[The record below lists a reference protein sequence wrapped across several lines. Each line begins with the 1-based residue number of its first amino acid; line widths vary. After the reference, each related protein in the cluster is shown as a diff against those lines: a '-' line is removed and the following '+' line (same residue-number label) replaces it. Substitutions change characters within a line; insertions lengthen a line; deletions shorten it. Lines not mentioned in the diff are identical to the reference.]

1 MIDFLHTF
9 HPSRILVTIGG
20 FTIYWYGLAYVVA
33 IVAGLLLTRWLA
45 RKKNLDASWLID
57 LTTLLFIAGI
67 IGARLWYVFA
77 IEPRY
82 FLAHPLE
89 AFAIWHGG
97 LGIHGGIGA
106 ALLAL
111 WWWIKRHHL
120 SFLDL
125 TDLLAPALALGQ
137 AIGRFG
143 NYFNQEL
150 FGTPTNLPWGIPI
163 DPPNRLPL
171 FLDADYFHPTFIYES
186 IGDLAIAVILIFSFR
201 RFGKP
206 GRVTFLYLFLY
217 SVLRFA
223 LEFIRIDPV
232 PMVGGL
238 RLPQWVSVGVVI
250 IVIIFRHKKKRTYAQ
265 LDKK

>member
-1 MIDFLHTF
+1 MIAFLHTF
-9 HPSRILVTIGG
+9 HPSRILVTVGG
-20 FTIYWYGLAYVVA
+20 FTVYWYGLAYVVA

-57 LTTLLFIAGI
+57 LTTILFIAGI

-89 AFAIWHGG
+89 TFAIWHGG
-97 LGIHGGIGA
+97 LAIHGGIVG

-111 WWWIKRHHL
+111 WVWIKRHHL

-137 AIGRFG
+137 AIGRWG

-150 FGTPTNLPWGIPI
+150 FGRPTNLPWGIPI
-163 DPPNRLPL
+163 DLPNRITP
-171 FLDADYFHPTFIYES
+171 FTDAQYFHPTFLYES
-186 IGDLAIAVILIFSFR
+186 IGDILIALILIVSFR
-201 RFGKP
+201 RFGRS
-206 GRVTFLYLFLY
+206 GRATFLYLFLY
-217 SVLRFA
+217 SVLRFT

-232 PMVGGL
+232 PTFAGM
-238 RLPQWVSVGVVI
+238 RLPQWISLGIII
-250 IVIIFRHKKKRTYAQ
+250 IVMIFRRKKKKTYAQ
-265 LDKK
+265 